1 MSQVVLGFLC
11 EADYKPVAKAIRHRV
26 TTIKRLRDKRRRERE
41 EESDSAPQPP
51 ELPNQEPAAAI
62 GAAERSSQVREGP
75 VAMETRQG
83 ATLSRQSQTNISCFQ
98 LQPAAPTPNATQ
110 VPPPGM
116 VTSQTSP
123 VDSGISSVSSTME
136 AGTDQD
142 EKTTRVTPYS
152 SGTSQHLFCGHAP
165 FL

>member
-62 GAAERSSQVREGP
+62 GAAGRSSQVREGP

-98 LQPAAPTPNATQ
+98 LQPAAPAPNATQ

-123 VDSGISSVSSTME
+123 TSTME